1 MEGDFRGAVRIAC
14 SDDII
19 ADMSDTTL
27 AALKQKHPAP
37 HPDSD
42 IPSLLEA
49 HSHLTV
55 SEEEVALAIR
65 SFPNG
70 SAGGPDGLRPQHLKD
85 MIGASAEVGGTA
97 LLSSLTALTNH
108 IIRGNCPASIRPSF
122 FGATLIA
129 LEKDG
134 GIRPIAV
141 GCTLRRLS
149 AKAAGRHIS
158 DTMGIL
164 LTPCQLG
171 VGTPYGTEA
180 AIHAAH
186 LYLQNLETNQVILK
200 LDFKNA
206 FNNIRR
212 DRMLK
217 AVMQLEPDLFPLVHL
232 AYSSPSVLFWGD
244 RLLQSAE
251 GMQQG
256 DPLGP
261 LLFCLTIHHLVL
273 QMRSEFCAWYLDDGT
288 LGGSPDD
295 VLDDLQVVEERA
307 AELGLCLNR
316 QKSEVIC
323 RDPSTLSVI
332 LFRVPDLMVTSPD
345 KATLLGASLGDV
357 NSISEAILE
366 KTRKLRIMGDR
377 LQHLQAHDAF
387 LLRHSI
393 AIPRLLYTLRTSPCF
408 LSPELSE
415 YDSVLRSI
423 ASNLFN
429 IHFQN
434 NDPA

>member
-1 MEGDFRGAVRIAC
+1 M
-14 SDDII
+14 
-19 ADMSDTTL
+19 
-27 AALKQKHPAP
+27 
-37 HPDSD
+37 
-42 IPSLLEA
+42 
-49 HSHLTV
+49 

-70 SAGGPDGLRPQHLKD
+70 SAGGPDDLRPQHLKD
-85 MIGASAEVGGTA
+85 MIGASAEAGGTA
-97 LLSSLTALTNH
+97 LLSALTALTNH

-141 GCTLRRLS
+141 RCTLRRLS

-158 DTMGIL
+158 DTMGTL

-171 VGTPYGTEA
+171 VGTPYGAEA
-180 AIHAAH
+180 AIHASR
-186 LYLQNLETNQVILK
+186 LYLKNLETNQVILK

-217 AVMQLEPDLFPLVHL
+217 AVMELAPDLFLLVHS
-232 AYSSPSVLFWGD
+232 AYSSPSLLFWGN

-251 GMQQG
+251 GVQQ
-256 DPLGP
+256 GP

-273 QMRSEFCAWYLDDGT
+273 QLRSEFCAWYLDDGT

-295 VLDDLQVVEERA
+295 VLDDLQVVERA

-332 LFRVPDLMVTSPD
+332 LSRVPDLMVTSPD
-345 KATLLGASLGDV
+345 KATLLGAPLRDV
-357 NSISEAILE
+357 DSISKAILE

-387 LLRHSI
+387 LLLRHSMMLFFFFVTPLAHDAFLLLRHSI

-408 LSPELSE
+408 LSRALG
-415 YDSVLRSI
+415 V
-423 ASNLFN
+423 
-429 IHFQN
+429 
-434 NDPA
+434 